1 MKLPNIQYQQR
12 KPLARI
18 DPSMYVA
25 LGRAQA
31 QAAEAI
37 GAAGESV
44 GKVVQDVYDRES
56 VSQMQDAYLNYSEQ
70 MDKYSQEQTSYAEN
84 EDTGESEGSW
94 VNGTQRFDNYERDL
108 RDTLSKK
115 LTSPLARRLFAEK
128 VNVQNVQNKKMNNAQ
143 LGTWQKEHEIA
154 GVHTRLNR
162 QVDNKKFG
170 DARDTVVEAMTV
182 GTISEVEAAK
192 QVEAI
197 NYEEK
202 NHNYSVGVDLIQT
215 PQDAIDYRGKV
226 EGSGLKPADINR
238 HLGAVDDILINN
250 FQAKMN
256 NVILEAENVNGSK
269 VEGYSAG
276 RAYLDS
282 VMRTKAN
289 KLGGDNKFKEMVVST
304 SNTIL
309 NRYKSAVEKQT
320 VEGLR
325 IKRMNDL
332 EAGNI
337 IAGPDYN
344 ETEYADVFNT
354 KYMNWQVDG
363 KTGYIKDFKNPDPNQ
378 RAVKDSEFLNNDK
391 GIMNRFV
398 DYSAEGGHMPNT
410 QRATIRAALTHGN
423 SEQGIQAVAG
433 ISSLWRKNPFA
444 VYRNGENDDFADI
457 AVYSEM
463 MGGTEDTNKNALNL
477 WRKTNSMS
485 KEMRDGFV
493 GSRKDNDTFFED
505 NIDASLDKQFGQ
517 KDTAFYNFWSNT
529 TPVMRQKFKVS
540 ARMAMNKFLPAYEGS
555 KEQAL
560 NAALIS
566 MKGSYGTV
574 LGVNGDFSIMHNSP
588 NDAVVN
594 GNKNGGKWIP
604 QQLEA
609 DVKKNF
615 GEDID
620 MDGVYIEAV
629 ERFNANDPAYQ
640 VYQKTDDGM
649 VRSLGVTKFD
659 YTVSKEYL
667 DNQAELTKEQEAN
680 KRIAHVARLREEWE
694 LENPPETRARTKMGI
709 EVNPYGK
716 GSEQGIFGKAITGQA
731 RGRKAMAEQAKR
743 SKAVTAPMKEKRLK
757 DEKAQQ
763 AIAAQRYKGQRG
775 FK

>member
-1 MKLPNIQYQQR
+1 
-12 KPLARI
+12 
-18 DPSMYVA
+18 MYVA

-37 GAAGESV
+37 GAAGEAV
-44 GKVVQDVYDRES
+44 GDVVQDVYDRES

-70 MDKYSQEQTSYAEN
+70 MDNYSQEQTSYSVN
-84 EDTGESEGSW
+84 EDTGEDEGSW
-94 VNGTQRFDNYERDL
+94 INGTQRFDNYERDL

-115 LTSPLARRLFAEK
+115 LSSPLARRLFADK
-128 VNVQNVQNKKMNNAQ
+128 VSVQNVQNKKINNAQ
-143 LGTWQKEHEIA
+143 LGKWQKEHEIA

-162 QVDNKKFG
+162 QVDNKKFD

-182 GTISEVEAAK
+182 GTISEIEASK

-202 NHNYSVGVDLIQT
+202 NHNYAVGVDLIVT
-215 PQDAIDYRGKV
+215 PEDAITYRKEV
-226 EGSGLKPADINR
+226 EASGLKGADINR
-238 HLGAVDDILINN
+238 HLGAVDDQLINN
-250 FQAKMN
+250 FQEKMN

-269 VEGYSAG
+269 VEGYNAG
-276 RAYLDS
+276 RTYLDS

-289 KLGGDNKFKEMVVST
+289 KLGGDDKFKEMVVST

-309 NRYKSAVEKQT
+309 NRYKGAVEKQT
-320 VEGLR
+320 VEGKRL
-325 IKRMNDL
+325 KRMNDL

-344 ETEYADVFNT
+344 ETEYNDLFVT
-354 KYMNWQVDG
+354 KFMNKKVDG
-363 KTGYIKDFKNPDPNQ
+363 KKGYINDYNNPNPNL
-378 RAVKDSEFLNNDK
+378 RTVTDKEFLSNDK
-391 GIMNRFV
+391 GVMGRFV
-398 DYSAEGGHMPNT
+398 SYSADGGHMPNGP
-410 QRATIRAALTHGN
+410 RATIRAALTHGD
-423 SEQGIQAVAG
+423 SEQGVQAVAG
-433 ISSLWRKNPFA
+433 ISALWRKNPFA

-463 MGGTEDTNKNALNL
+463 MGGAEDANQNALNL

-493 GSRKDNDTFFED
+493 GSRKDNDEFFED
-505 NIDASLDKQFGQ
+505 SIDASLDKQFGQ
-517 KDTAFYNFWSNT
+517 KDKAFYNFWSDT

-540 ARMAMNKFLPAYEGS
+540 ARMAMNKYLPAYEGD

-560 NAALIS
+560 NAALLS
-566 MKGSYGTV
+566 LKGSYGTT
-574 LGVNGDFSIMHNSP
+574 GVNGEFSIMHNSP
-588 NDAVVN
+588 NDNVVN
-594 GNKNGGKWIP
+594 GNKNGGNWLR

-609 DVKKNF
+609 DVKENF

-659 YTVSKEYL
+659 YTVSKEYI

-694 LENPPETRARTKMGI
+694 LENPPEARERTRTGI
-709 EVNPYGK
+709 QVNPYGRGTEISDVGKFVVGYGK
-716 GSEQGIFGKAITGQA
+716 GVRAQSQAAKRAKAI
-731 RGRKAMAEQAKR
+731 
-743 SKAVTAPMKEKRLK
+743 TAPMKEKRLK
-757 DEKAQQ
+757 AEKEEQ
-763 AIAAQRYKGQRG
+763 ALAAQRYMKQRG
-775 FK
+775 YK

>member
-1 MKLPNIQYQQR
+1 
-12 KPLARI
+12 
-18 DPSMYVA
+18 MYVA

-37 GAAGESV
+37 GSIGETI
-44 GKVVQDVYDRES
+44 GDVVQGVYDRES

-70 MDKYSQEQTSYAEN
+70 MDAYSQGQRSQAVN

-94 VNGTQRFDNYERDL
+94 VNGIQRFDSYERDL

-128 VNVQNVQNKKMNNAQ
+128 ANVQNVQNKKINNSQ

-162 QVDNKKFG
+162 QVDNKKFD
-170 DARDTVVEAMTV
+170 DARATVVEAMTV
-182 GTISEVEAAK
+182 GTISEVEAGK

-202 NHNYSVGVDLIQT
+202 NHNYSVGVDLIET
-215 PQDAIDYRGKV
+215 PEDAIAYRKQVGA
-226 EGSGLKPADINR
+226 SGLKGADINR
-238 HLGAVDDILINN
+238 HLGAVDDGLINN
-250 FQAKMN
+250 FQEKMN
-256 NVILEAENVNGSK
+256 NVILDAENINGSK
-269 VEGYSAG
+269 VEGYNAG

-282 VMRTKAN
+282 VMRTNAD

-309 NRYKSAVEKQT
+309 NRYKGAVEKQT

-325 IKRMNDL
+325 VKRMNDL
-332 EAGNI
+332 ESGNI

-344 ETEYADVFNT
+344 ETEYADLFNT
-354 KYMNWQVDG
+354 KFMNWQVDG
-363 KTGYIKDFKNPDPNQ
+363 KTGYRKDFNNPDPNQ
-378 RAVKDSEFLNNDK
+378 RAVKDKEFLNNDK
-391 GIMNRFV
+391 GVMDMFV
-398 DYSAEGGHMPNT
+398 SYSADGGHMPNT
-410 QRATIRAALTHGN
+410 GRATIRAALTHGD
-423 SEQGIQAVAG
+423 SEQGIQAVASIG
-433 ISSLWRKNPFA
+433 ALWRKNPFA

-463 MGGTEDTNKNALNL
+463 MGGSEGTNQNALNL

-493 GSRKDNDTFFED
+493 GGRKENDEFFED

-540 ARMAMNKFLPAYEGS
+540 ARMAMNKYLPAYEGDR
-555 KEQAL
+555 EQAL
-560 NAALIS
+560 NAALLS
-566 MKGSYGTV
+566 LKGSYGAT
-574 LGVNGDFSIMHNSP
+574 GVNGEFSIMHNSP
-588 NDAVVN
+588 NANVVN
-594 GNKNGGKWIP
+594 GNKNGGNWLR

-640 VYQKTDDGM
+640 VFQKTDDGM

-667 DNQAELTKEQEAN
+667 DNQAELTKDQEAN

-694 LENPPETRARTKMGI
+694 LENPPETRERSRMGI

-716 GSEQGIFGKAITGQA
+716 GSEQGIFGKALTGQA
-731 RGRKAMAEQAKR
+731 RGTRAMAEQAAR
-743 SKAVTAPMKEKRLK
+743 GKAISAPMKKERLAKEK
-757 DEKAQQ
+757 EEQ
-763 AIAAQRYKGQRG
+763 AIAAQRHKKKFERG
-775 FK
+775 FR

>member
-1 MKLPNIQYQQR
+1 MKLPNIQYKQR

-37 GAAGESV
+37 GSAGKAV
-44 GKVVQDVYDRES
+44 GDVVQGVYDRES
-56 VSQMQDAYLNYSEQ
+56 VSQMQDGYLNYSEK
-70 MDKYSQEQTSYAEN
+70 MDEYQQQQKSQTQN

-94 VNGTQRFDNYERDL
+94 INGTQRYDNYERDL
-108 RDTLSKK
+108 RDTISKK
-115 LTSPLARRLFAEK
+115 LSSPLARRLFADK
-128 VNVQNVQNKKMNNAQ
+128 VSVQNVQNKKVNNAQ
-143 LGTWQKEHEIA
+143 LGKWQKEHEIA

-162 QVDNKKFG
+162 QVDNKKFD
-170 DARDTVVEAMTV
+170 DARATVIEARTVDTIGEL
-182 GTISEVEAAK
+182 EAAK
-192 QVEAI
+192 QLIAI

-202 NHNYSVGVDLIQT
+202 NHNYSVGVDLIVT
-215 PQDAIDYRGKV
+215 PQDAINYRKEV
-226 EGSGLKPADINR
+226 EVSGLKGPDINR
-238 HLGAVDDILINN
+238 HLGAVDDNLINN

-269 VEGYSAG
+269 VEGYNAG
-276 RAYLDS
+276 RTYLDS
-282 VMRTKAN
+282 VMRTKAD

-309 NRYKSAVEKQT
+309 NRYKGAVEKQT
-320 VEGLR
+320 VEGKR

-332 EAGNI
+332 EAGFI
-337 IAGPDYN
+337 KAGPDYN
-344 ETEYADVFNT
+344 EVAYADIFNK
-354 KYMNWQVDG
+354 KYMNYQVDG
-363 KTGYIKDFKNPDPNQ
+363 KTGYRKDFRNPDPTQ
-378 RAVKDSEFLNNDK
+378 RAVTDKEFLDNDK
-391 GIMNRFV
+391 GVMNRFV
-398 DYSAEGGHMPNT
+398 DYSADGGHMPNT
-410 QRATIRAALTHGN
+410 GRATIRAALTHGD
-423 SEQGIQAVAG
+423 SEQGVQAVAG
-433 ISSLWRKNPFA
+433 INALWRKNPFA

-463 MGGTEDTNKNALNL
+463 MGGTEDTNQNALNL

-493 GSRKDNDTFFED
+493 GGRKENDEFFDD
-505 NIDASLDKQFGQ
+505 NIDTSLDKQFGQ

-529 TPVMRQKFKVS
+529 TPVMRQDFKVR
-540 ARMAMNKFLPAYEGS
+540 ARKLMDKYLPAYEGGRA
-555 KEQAL
+555 QAL
-560 NAALIS
+560 NAALLS
-566 MKGSYGTV
+566 LKGSYGAT
-574 LGVNGDFSIMHNSP
+574 GVNGEFSIMRNSP

-594 GNKNGGKWIP
+594 GNKNGGEWLR

-609 DVKKNF
+609 DVKENF

-694 LENPPETRARTKMGI
+694 LENPPETRERTKMGI

-716 GSEQGIFGKAITGQA
+716 GSEQGVFGKALTGQA
-731 RGRKAMAEQAKR
+731 RGTRAMAEQAKR
-743 SKAVTAPMKEKRLK
+743 AKAITAPMKEKRLK
-757 DEKAQQ
+757 EEKEQQ
-763 AIAAQRYKGQRG
+763 ALAAQRYQGQRG